1 MLTARRFAAPALLV
15 LTLAL
20 TYLATAATARAMPA
34 PPPETYANQPP
45 ASGGLSGENGG
56 PGAPPVTTVV
66 NHTGSA
72 VWTYVVV
79 AIAAAVLTL
88 ALAWTLARLRHAH
101 NTTAH
106 APAT

>member
-1 MLTARRFAAPALLV
+1 MLTARRLTAPALLV

-20 TYLATAATARAMPA
+20 TYLATAATAGAMPA
-34 PPPETYANQPP
+34 PPPDG
-45 ASGGLSGENGG
+45 GGLYGEHGG

-66 NHTGSA
+66 NHTGSP

-79 AIAAAVLTL
+79 AVVAAVLTL

-101 NTTAH
+101 TTTTAD
-106 APAT
+106 AAAA